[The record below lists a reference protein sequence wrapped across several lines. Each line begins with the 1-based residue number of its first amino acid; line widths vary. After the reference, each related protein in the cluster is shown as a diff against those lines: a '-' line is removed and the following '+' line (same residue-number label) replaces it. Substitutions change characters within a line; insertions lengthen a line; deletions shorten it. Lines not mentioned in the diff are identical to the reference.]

1 MKQVNVGFIGL
12 GCRGKLLSSIV
23 AEMEEANIVAVCDLY
38 EDRQK
43 EAAEMIGQKTGTKP
57 KTCGDYHELL
67 KDNAID
73 AVIIATPDHWH
84 ARGMDNR
91 ILHSEGW

>member
-43 EAAEMIGQKTGTKP
+43 EP
-57 KTCGDYHELL
+57 
-67 KDNAID
+67 
-73 AVIIATPDHWH
+73 P
-84 ARGMDNR
+84 R
-91 ILHSEGW
+91 